1 MNNMLNKN
9 CTNQEYAD
17 FAVYCNDNGY
27 HIEST
32 ETDFYALEAYQTI
45 KNGEIFDLRN
55 DTNYQEQQIEVQAI
69 LRKDS
74 IINKIEELDKK
85 RIRAMCEPQM
95 KDAETGETWLD
106 YYNSQIINLRSQL
119 AEIG

>member
-9 CTNQEYAD
+9 CTNKEYAD
-17 FAVYCNDNGY
+17 FAVYCNENGL

-32 ETDFYALEAYQTI
+32 ETDFYALEPYQTI

-55 DTNYQEQQIEVQAI
+55 DTDYQEQQIQVQTI
-69 LRKDS
+69 LRKES
-74 IINKIEELDKK
+74 IVNQIAELDKK
-85 RIRAMCEPQM
+85 RIRAMCEPQI
-95 KDAETGETWLD
+95 KDSETGETWLD
-106 YYNSQIINLRSQL
+106 YYNSQIIDLRSQL